1 MKSVKKNRML
11 KGYKRLI
18 FRGVVWVMMI
28 GLNTV
33 AMAAKIDVKH
43 YHIAITHLDF
53 SAKQITA
60 NTTIKLEMNEL
71 NDTVDLDLWGLTVD
85 SVTGWDVKSFHQ
97 FGEKLNILLANKKS
111 KGDEINLRVYYRG
124 APKTD
129 ASWGGFYFSGNYAF
143 NLGVGFSSDPH
154 NLGRVWFPC
163 RDNFT
168 DKATY
173 SFAVTVPA
181 GYKALCNGNNDSVI
195 GQTWY
200 WSLKEII
207 PTYLASVAVAPYVIH
222 HAEHNGTDLTLASLP
237 SDSLKMLGSF
247 ENLTRAIDA
256 FEARYGKHRFSRAGF
271 NAVPFN
277 AGAMEHATNIA
288 YPLNSVDGTLNSET
302 LLAHELAHHWW
313 GNNVTCS
320 DQTYMWLNEGWA
332 SYSERIFLEWVYG
345 KERYREDISANH
357 RSVLH
362 YAHLRDGKAW
372 PVSGVDHQRT
382 YGMHVYDKGADVIH
396 SLRGYMGD
404 SAFFKACAAF
414 MEAYEFGNA
423 ETNDLKLV
431 FKRFTSANLDF
442 FFRYWIEQPGSTAFN
457 IFEWTS
463 TPESDGRQKN
473 SLRIKQNLR
482 MAPELYQGVPYEV
495 TMMDAGWKKEVH
507 TLIFGGL
514 DSVYTVYSQIKPVY
528 MALDMDEKLSDAI
541 TDRFEVIRDTG
552 TVDFGDALCKVQVSG
567 LKDSALLR
575 IEHFWTAA
583 DAYYQKIPGLKL
595 SRNRYWKVDG
605 ILDPTFKASAVLE
618 YNARITGTSYASG
631 YLDTDLGI
639 LNEDS
644 LVLMYRP
651 FPFSAWQ
658 IETDVI
664 RNGGTPLDRK
674 GQMTI
679 RNLKKGEY
687 AWAIYDTRALGD
699 NALVDVPLRIF
710 PNPSSS
716 EINFQF
722 PELTGSACLEIV
734 DVRGVAV
741 KKIALKSGSDE
752 YSLKQHALR
761 PGIYWA
767 GISVK
772 DQAYQPIKFVVQ

>member
-1 MKSVKKNRML
+1 
-11 KGYKRLI
+11 
-18 FRGVVWVMMI
+18 
-28 GLNTV
+28 
-33 AMAAKIDVKH
+33 
-43 YHIAITHLDF
+43 
-53 SAKQITA
+53 
-60 NTTIKLEMNEL
+60 
-71 NDTVDLDLWGLTVD
+71 
-85 SVTGWDVKSFHQ
+85 
-97 FGEKLNILLANKKS
+97 
-111 KGDEINLRVYYRG
+111 
-124 APKTD
+124 
-129 ASWGGFYFSGNYAF
+129 
-143 NLGVGFSSDPH
+143 
-154 NLGRVWFPC
+154 
-163 RDNFT
+163 
-168 DKATY
+168 
-173 SFAVTVPA
+173 
-181 GYKALCNGNNDSVI
+181 
-195 GQTWY
+195 
-200 WSLKEII
+200 
-207 PTYLASVAVAPYVIH
+207 
-222 HAEHNGTDLTLASLP
+222 
-237 SDSLKMLGSF
+237 
-247 ENLTRAIDA
+247 
-256 FEARYGKHRFSRAGF
+256 
-271 NAVPFN
+271 
-277 AGAMEHATNIA
+277 
-288 YPLNSVDGTLNSET
+288 
-302 LLAHELAHHWW
+302 
-313 GNNVTCS
+313 
-320 DQTYMWLNEGWA
+320 
-332 SYSERIFLEWVYG
+332 
-345 KERYREDISANH
+345 
-357 RSVLH
+357 
-362 YAHLRDGKAW
+362 
-372 PVSGVDHQRT
+372 
-382 YGMHVYDKGADVIH
+382 
-396 SLRGYMGD
+396 
-404 SAFFKACAAF
+404 
-414 MEAYEFGNA
+414 
-423 ETNDLKLV
+423 
-431 FKRFTSANLDF
+431 
-442 FFRYWIEQPGSTAFN
+442 
-457 IFEWTS
+457 
-463 TPESDGRQKN
+463 
-473 SLRIKQNLR
+473 
-482 MAPELYQGVPYEV
+482 
-495 TMMDAGWKKEVH
+495 
-507 TLIFGGL
+507 
-514 DSVYTVYSQIKPVY
+514 